1 MGRMASDQAREVLNL
16 STRGEVSR
24 ADVIRQFTKYYEAN
38 DPDKG
43 GSFYLQSKVWN
54 ARETLLE
61 EVKRAEAAR
70 SSGGGGGGAAG
81 GGGSGGG
88 SGPEMR

>member
-1 MGRMASDQAREVLNL
+1 MASDQARAVLNIEAK
-16 STRGEVSR
+16 GELSR
-24 ADVIRQFTKYYEAN
+24 AEVGRQFQKYYEAN

-61 EVKRAEAAR
+61 EIKRAEAAR
-70 SSGGGGGGAAG
+70 ASSGGGGGGG
-81 GGGSGGG
+81 GGGSGGSG
-88 SGPEMR
+88 GGPEMR